1 VRPAWALC
9 LSTYKMMLQRQ
20 IRIKI
25 YCDFWQLARVSANR
39 GKEIVVIEH
48 SGEGH
53 LIIICFTLMTS

>member
-1 VRPAWALC
+1 
-9 LSTYKMMLQRQ
+9 MLQRQ